1 MDVPVELDHL
11 WKVDI
16 RKTVAEPP
24 AALRP
29 ELKRIVGAVTLRSRR
44 VYAHKGTP
52 TPDPNRIPLWSRL
65 DLRDGA
71 ARWAVNRK
79 HPAVSAA
86 LGGAGGEDMSRL
98 LKFIE
103 EALPVHEIHLHL
115 SNDLPLAEDDPV
127 SDIELE
133 TLARRMIAAF
143 SDEPDVVR
151 RLLERLPSTDPFN
164 RDPDKARTLAE
175 RLK

>member
-1 MDVPVELDHL
+1 
-11 WKVDI
+11 
-16 RKTVAEPP
+16 
-24 AALRP
+24 
-29 ELKRIVGAVTLRSRR
+29 
-44 VYAHKGTP
+44 
-52 TPDPNRIPLWSRL
+52 
-65 DLRDGA
+65 
-71 ARWAVNRK
+71 
-79 HPAVSAA
+79 
-86 LGGAGGEDMSRL
+86 MSRL